1 MNYVCN
7 YCGREYSRKS
17 YFTSHQNMCELMHK
31 SSDERRL
38 LLEEQADTP
47 DIRKLYE
54 MLLALTSVVKKQEK
68 QINKLNNII
77 QRTQKEKLSVIKWL
91 DDNARPSQSFDH
103 WFQSMTFDES
113 DLNCI
118 LEKDHIKGMLEIV
131 KSRSPVDSINTLP
144 IRSFNQ
150 KKHVLYIYD
159 GEKWQVMPPDQ
170 LKKFIGYMSK
180 CIRGIFH
187 VWVDENQKK
196 IDNVHSDFSTTY
208 LEKLSK
214 VNGGKLEPE
223 QIHSRIKNG
232 MYEYLKYDL
241 QNVIEYEFTF

>member
-1 MNYVCN
+1 MNYVCK

-38 LLEEQADTP
+38 LLEEQSDTP

-54 MLLALTSVVKKQEK
+54 MVLALMSVVKKQEK

-91 DDNARPSQSFDH
+91 DDNARPSQSFDD

-118 LEKDHIKGMLEIV
+118 LEKGHIGGMIEIV

-144 IRSFNQ
+144 IRSFKQ
-150 KKHVLYIYD
+150 KKNKLYAYD

-170 LKKFIGYMSK
+170 LKNFIGYMSK
-180 CIRGIFH
+180 SIRRVFH

-223 QIHSRIKNG
+223 QIHSRINNG